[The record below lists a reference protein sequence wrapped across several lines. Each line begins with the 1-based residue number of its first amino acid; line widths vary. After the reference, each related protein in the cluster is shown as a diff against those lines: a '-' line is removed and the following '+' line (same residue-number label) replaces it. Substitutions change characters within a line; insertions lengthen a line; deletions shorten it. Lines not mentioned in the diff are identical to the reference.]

1 MWFNN
6 LIVYKYTL
14 DDGADFLNALAEHAL
29 KPCPP
34 HARFTFGWVPAFA
47 DELIHEVAGAKMIC
61 MGKEE
66 RLLPRGVIQRAL
78 AERIS
83 QIETAQAR
91 SVKRNEKAQ
100 LMEDIEFELLP
111 KSFCLQKNTNAVLD
125 TVQKRIMINTSSD
138 TQANQLLALLRKSV
152 PQIHFEPIN
161 HQDKLALLF
170 STWIKTPNAL
180 PKNFSLANDCQLF
193 ALDDEKKKVNCK
205 GYEMPSDEILSL
217 IDKGLAPSEIS
228 LNWNDHIQFS
238 LSQEMVLKKIKCLDY
253 LTDEF
258 SELRN
263 LEEEYL
269 QQDAALTLLCGELKG
284 LLTDLFG
291 STGITN
297 SEKTSGSAI
306 AV

>member
-14 DDGADFLNALAEHAL
+14 DEEVDFTTVLAEQAL
-29 KPCPP
+29 KPCPA

-47 DELIHEVAGAKMIC
+47 DEMIHEIAGAKMIC

-78 AERIS
+78 AEKVA
-83 QIETAQAR
+83 QIETSQGR

-111 KSFCLQKNTNAVLD
+111 KSFCLQKNTNAILD
-125 TVQKRIMINTSSD
+125 TVDKRIMINSSSD
-138 TQANQLLALLRKSV
+138 TQANQLLALLRKSA
-152 PQIHFEPIN
+152 PQMHFEPIN
-161 HQDKLALLF
+161 HHDKLALLF
-170 STWIKTPNAL
+170 SQWINSPDTL
-180 PKNFSLANDCQLF
+180 PKNFTLANDCQLF
-193 ALDDEKKKVNCK
+193 ALDDEKKKFNCK

-217 IDKGLAPSEIS
+217 LEKGLAPSEIS

-238 LSQEMVLKKIKCLDY
+238 LSQDMVLKRVKCLDY
-253 LTDEF
+253 LIDEF
-258 SELRN
+258 SETRN

-269 QQDAALTLLCGELKG
+269 QQDAALALLSGELRS
-284 LLTDLFG
+284 LMNALFECT
-291 STGITN
+291 SSLNTKVS
-297 SEKTSGSAI
+297 SEETIKA
-306 AV
+306 